1 MLALI
6 LIFFFKLFF
15 ILVANEETWAQ
26 RSLGQLL
33 APCQLCTH
41 QDVLA
46 VPFRFS
52 PAAEVFGRN
61 PVKNECLDAG

>member
-6 LIFFFKLFF
+6 LIFFILFF

-52 PAAEVFGRN
+52 PAAEVLGRSL
-61 PVKNECLDAG
+61 VKKKCLDAG